1 MEQTI
6 FHKVLSGEVPCHK
19 VYESD
24 AVLAFLDIMP
34 CAVGHT
40 LVISKTVDG
49 ANMMDT
55 SPGSLAEVFEAAHRL
70 APMIARAVGAD
81 GFNVIMNN
89 GAAAG
94 QVVMYPHVH
103 IIPRREGDGLK
114 HWPKIER
121 TQEQLAQDAVQI
133 KNTVKAI

>member
-40 LVISKTVDG
+40 LVI
-49 ANMMDT
+49 
-55 SPGSLAEVFEAAHRL
+55 
-70 APMIARAVGAD
+70 
-81 GFNVIMNN
+81 
-89 GAAAG
+89 
-94 QVVMYPHVH
+94 
-103 IIPRREGDGLK
+103 
-114 HWPKIER
+114 
-121 TQEQLAQDAVQI
+121 
-133 KNTVKAI
+133 